1 MDEKSIQKIIDISVP
16 HTLDHEGLTYVDKT
30 MRLLAPDNPP
40 LVECSTLQGLADLI
54 TAKVDGLDDEDAL
67 VIIDDPRSVTLASNK
82 GDEFGRRKLFASCD
96 YPEQCST
103 FQFGAWMNPESFI
116 IAVQQGFQR
125 VKIEGDDGKFAPD
138 LDYVLGIASKVTAEN
153 SMSHEDDGIAQRV
166 AVKQGVSLKAE
177 AVLKPLVNLAPYRTF
192 AEIDQVVST
201 FVFRVRVQGE
211 AVQLALFEG
220 DGGRWRIAAVAAIKA
235 WLSGKVGTIPI
246 IG

>member
-1 MDEKSIQKIIDISVP
+1 MEAPAIDKILSLAVP
-16 HTLDHEGLTYVDKT
+16 NQIERDGKLYVDKS
-30 MRLLAPDNPP
+30 MHVIAPELPGALA
-40 LVECSTLQGLADLI
+40 CSTLQGLSDLV
-54 TAKVDGLDDEDAL
+54 AGGLDGFDLATLL
-67 VIIDDPRSVTLASNK
+67 VAIDSPREVSIIAKAADTY
-82 GDEFGRRKLFASCD
+82 GRRRKYAVAK
-96 YPEQCST
+96 YPTECST
-103 FQFGAWMNPESFI
+103 FKFGEWHSPEPFI
-116 IAVQQGFQR
+116 IALQQGFQR
-125 VKIEGDDGKFAPD
+125 VKIEGDDGKFSPD
-138 LDYVLGIASKVTAEN
+138 LDYVLGIASKITAEN

-220 DGGRWRIAAVAAIKA
+220 DGGRWRLAAVAAIKA
-235 WLSGKVGTIPI
+235 WLATKTTGIPI